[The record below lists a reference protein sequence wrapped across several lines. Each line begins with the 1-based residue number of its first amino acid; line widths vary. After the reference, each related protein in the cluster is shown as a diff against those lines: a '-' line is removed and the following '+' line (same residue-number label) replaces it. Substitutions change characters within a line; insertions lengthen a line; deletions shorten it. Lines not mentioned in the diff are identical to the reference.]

1 MIQTH
6 GNMVEVFKTNVTNP
20 QQADEL
26 ICLLRTILPGSR
38 INFDLEDC
46 DKVLR
51 IDYESVDPAHVT
63 GILAGRGFECCVMQ

>member
-1 MIQTH
+1 MI
-6 GNMVEVFKTNVTNP
+6 EVFKTNVTNP

-26 ICLLRTILPGSR
+26 IGLLRNLLPGSS

-46 DKVLR
+46 DRVLR

-63 GILAGRGFECCVMQ
+63 GILAGRGFKCNVMQ